1 MHYRALYAFHLIYF
15 IIYAA
20 TTFLP
25 KYFGELGLTDG
36 QIGMLMSLPAMAG
49 VLMQPLFGAMTDRVR
64 QKRFVVIGLLAGLAA
79 VSFAMD
85 RITGFLWLLGGMTAF
100 NILQL
105 PIAPASTAIA
115 LEYTAQTGKGYG
127 PIRLLG
133 TVGYQIGAL
142 GIGLVLAGSL
152 KGLYRVIGLIVLAAC
167 AAACFLPPVA
177 GHQHGQKKVSM
188 AVLLR
193 NRHIVALLG
202 MVLIGTVTTQFYM
215 SFFSKHLGD
224 LGIGN
229 TMTGVMLFISVAME
243 IPFLIFG
250 DRLARRFS
258 IWQCL
263 MAGLILCAIRW
274 LGLAFAKSPGLIL
287 IFQIPG
293 VSVMACFEFFP
304 ALYINRRV
312 PDTLK
317 GSAQT
322 AVMIV
327 SFGIAKAI
335 GSLLGGF
342 VSDRIGI
349 PAVFAANGIILIIA
363 IIILW
368 RPAGRLM
375 AEENNA
381 PCA

>member
-1 MHYRALYAFHLIYF
+1 MHYRALYVFHLVYF
-15 IIYAA
+15 IIYSA

-36 QIGMLMSLPAMAG
+36 QIGMLMSLPAIAG
-49 VLMQPLFGAMTDRVR
+49 VIMQPFFGALTDRVR

-79 VSFAMD
+79 ISFAMNQM
-85 RITGFLWLLGGMTAF
+85 TGFLWLLGGMTLF

-105 PIAPASTAIA
+105 PVAPAATAIA
-115 LEYTAQTGKGYG
+115 LEYTAETGRGYG

-142 GIGLVLAGSL
+142 GIGLVLVGSL
-152 KGLYRVIGLIVLAAC
+152 QGLYRVIGLIALAAC
-167 AAACFLPPVA
+167 VSACFLPPVA

-188 AVLLR
+188 GVLLR
-193 NRHIVALLG
+193 NRYIVALLV
-202 MVLIGTVTTQFYM
+202 MVLIGTITTQFYM
-215 SFFSKHLGD
+215 SFFSKYLGD
-224 LGIGN
+224 LGISN
-229 TMTGVMLFISVAME
+229 AMTGIMLFISVAME

-263 MAGLILCAIRW
+263 MAGLVLCAIRW
-274 LGLAFAKSPGLIL
+274 LGLAFAKTPWLIL

-312 PDTLK
+312 PDALK

-327 SFGIAKAI
+327 SFGISKAI

-349 PAVFAANGIILIIA
+349 PAVFAINGIALIIA
-363 IIILW
+363 IAILW
-368 RPAGRLM
+368 QPAKKLM
-375 AEENNA
+375 AAENKA